1 MTEIIASICYYG
13 LVNNTE
19 FLDQIP
25 SNLSKIRKQQRYTQ
39 REVAELA
46 DLNPNYY
53 AKVERGDSV
62 PSLKTLFRIARALNV
77 SASDIV
83 GF

>member
-1 MTEIIASICYYG
+1 MSD
-13 LVNNTE
+13 TE
-19 FLDQIP
+19 FLKQVP
-25 SNLSKIRKQQRYTQ
+25 ANLSRIRKQQRYTQ

-46 DLNPNYY
+46 GLNPNYY
-53 AKVERGDSV
+53 AKVERGDGV
-62 PSLKTLFRIARALNV
+62 PSLKTIYKIAKTLKV